1 MNLYEMRFTLF
12 KMKTL
17 KPMILVLILL
27 ASLKHGLCCKKNGG
41 PWEGANIGKEDC
53 TEPFKGRTLRFESM
67 YYKSY
72 WISYAYH
79 SRREP
84 FLQFATRNEI
94 YDHKTGISWHV
105 HDCENGWVCL
115 QQLGLPEHWLIH
127 IENGNGYP
135 SFLQFLSKVERDRT
149 DEHMLKIMCD
159 SCQHPDRCQL
169 VFKGGYKV
177 YPTEKG
183 YLRSCSSCGNADWFD
198 WEMVLMTSMEHWE
211 TVQNSVCNKSP
222 RDIGVHFTSSQTVG
236 FSKKVTETHGLDVEM
251 SASLSANPLTW
262 AFGGKVTQRNEWSNE
277 AVQLEEHTTSVT
289 IRGANGTNGVMVKPN
304 KKAVLK
310 QLVGYYGKP
319 GDFNTDFTMKSTAFQ
334 VHIEDC

>member
-1 MNLYEMRFTLF
+1 
-12 KMKTL
+12 MKTL
-17 KPMILVLILL
+17 KPIFLVLFLL
-27 ASLKHGLCCKKNGG
+27 ASLGHVLCCKGTRG
-41 PWEGANIGKEDC
+41 PNLGKEDC
-53 TEPFKGRTLRFESM
+53 TETFKGRTLRFESL

-72 WISYAYH
+72 WIGSNIHPNPIFY
-79 SRREP
+79 S
-84 FLQFATRNEI
+84 FLALAEFANRNEI

-105 HDCENGWVCL
+105 HDCEHGWACL
-115 QQLGLPEHWLIH
+115 QQLGLPQYWLTRKWLPDGWNVAI
-127 IENGNGYP
+127 YY
-135 SFLQFLSKVERDRT
+135 LSNTERDIT
-149 DEHMLKIMCD
+149 DEYMLKIMCD

-169 VFKGGYKV
+169 VFKDGEAV
-177 YPTEKG
+177 YPDTISGLK
-183 YLRSCSSCGNADWFD
+183 SSEAGRPDKFD
-198 WEMVLMTSMEHWE
+198 WEMVLMTSMERWE

-262 AFGGKVTQRNEWSNE
+262 AFVGKVTQRNEWSNE

-334 VHIEDC
+334 VHLEDC